1 MWQVDEKE
9 TSKQQRRL
17 GSSQSCPSQM
27 QLSYWTTLLFFAAR
41 LSIGSQDS
49 DRSDST
55 KIPSDDGSFGDEAPR
70 VTMNKCN
77 IKVLLVL
84 SSRFFSDSQEVNLS
98 VAVFFPLL
106 QQR

>member
-17 GSSQSCPSQM
+17 GSSQSCPSQV
-27 QLSYWTTLLFFAAR
+27 QLSYWTTSLFFAAR

-77 IKVLLVL
+77 IKVL
-84 SSRFFSDSQEVNLS
+84 SSRFFLDSQEVNLS
-98 VAVFFPLL
+98 VAAFFPCCNKD
-106 QQR
+106 

>member
-1 MWQVDEKE
+1 M
-9 TSKQQRRL
+9 
-17 GSSQSCPSQM
+17 
-27 QLSYWTTLLFFAAR
+27 LFFAAR

-98 VAVFFPLL
+98 VAVFFPCCNKDSQVMRSFVNLL
-106 QQR
+106 MHLT